1 MNHNEIEL
9 NNIQKMFLFE
19 HQSRI
24 LENASREQAI
34 EIAKC
39 YLKLYLKQQEVLDI
53 IGLPSG

>member
-1 MNHNEIEL
+1 MNHQEIEL

-19 HQSRI
+19 QQSRV
-24 LENASREQAI
+24 LEEASREEAI

-39 YLKLYLKQQEVLDI
+39 YLKLYLKQQEVLSI